1 MGNKTSLE
9 DKEMQLMIK
18 INDIVYLDI
27 NIKQN
32 TTITLANKGDSI
44 NENDVKRGKNREW
57 RDIYVFE
64 SDN

>member
-44 NENDVKRGKNREW
+44 NEGSRTRLRK
-57 RDIYVFE
+57 
-64 SDN
+64 